1 MIFILLVI
9 IIMAYPNS
17 KVELRKPVA
26 AHYDAIMTI
35 STFGGY
41 YHMMKKA
48 VNKMKIKEG
57 ETILDMG
64 AGTGKVACF
73 MLEKFRDVKV
83 IGLDISNEMIENFR
97 RNCKGRNAEI
107 IKARIDEPFDLGIK
121 FDKVFISFVLHGF
134 PQFAREEIIKNAYN
148 CLKNQ
153 GEFFILDYNEFSF
166 SNAPFF
172 VKALFKAIE
181 CPYAFDFIERDWKKI
196 LHEYGFK
203 NFDEKLFFKG
213 YIRLLKAVKNESL

>member
-1 MIFILLVI
+1 MIFISMI
-9 IIMAYPNS
+9 ISIMAYPNS
-17 KVELRKPVA
+17 KVELKKPVA
-26 AHYDAIMTI
+26 SHYDAIMTI

-41 YHMMKKA
+41 YRMMKKA
-48 VNKMKIKEG
+48 VNQMKIKEG
-57 ETILDMG
+57 EIILDMG
-64 AGTGKVACF
+64 TGTGKAACF
-73 MLEKFRDVKV
+73 MLEKVRAKV
-83 IGLDISNEMIENFR
+83 IGIDISNQMIENFR

-107 IKARIDEPFDLGIK
+107 VKARIDEPFDLGIK

-148 CLKNQ
+148 CLKNG

-172 VKALFKAIE
+172 IKALFKAIE
-181 CPYAFDFIERDWKKI
+181 CPYAFDFIKRDWKKI
-196 LHEYGFK
+196 LHEHGFK
-203 NFDEKLFFKG
+203 NFEEKFFLKD